1 MRAFHPPIL
10 DHARLVLRR
19 KHYALRTEVTYLSW
33 IRRFIVFHNRRYPGD
48 LGASDVAA
56 FLTHLAVEGRVAAA
70 TQNQALNALLFLY
83 KFVLDRPLEQT
94 IDAVRARR
102 PRRLPTV
109 LSRDEVVHLIA
120 CTSTPHRLMV
130 RLLYGSGLRL
140 SECVR
145 LRVKDVDFDQ
155 RQIIVRDGKG
165 NKDRITVLPESLI
178 HPLQLHL
185 ALAHHLHQ
193 EDLAGGFGAVFLP
206 DALERKYPGAARL
219 WIWQYVFPSRRVSRD
234 PRSGAFRRHHA
245 SRSALQ
251 KAVHAAADRAHIDKH
266 VSCHTLRH
274 SFATHLLES
283 GYDIRTVQ
291 DLLGHKD
298 VKTTMIYTHVLNRG
312 GMAVRS
318 PLDSVG
324 PTVIRRQAGEMGLPA
339 EALAAHRI
347 EGQFTEAKGRLLA
360 TTDKPS
366 FLRDPRSP
374 YNRSRPDPHHPISST
389 SDATR

>member
-1 MRAFHPPIL
+1 MSAFHPPIL
-10 DHARLVLRR
+10 DHAHLVLRR
-19 KHYALRTEVTYLSW
+19 KHYALRTEVSYLSW
-33 IRRFIVFHNRRYPGD
+33 IRRFILFHGRRYPGD
-48 LGASDVAA
+48 LDAADVAA
-56 FLTHLAVEGRVAAA
+56 FLTYLAVESHVAAA
-70 TQNQALNALLFLY
+70 TQNQALNAILFLY
-83 KFVLDRPLEQT
+83 KYVLNQPLDQT

-109 LSRDEVVHLIA
+109 LSRDEVVQLIT
-120 CTSTPHRLMV
+120 CTATPYRLLV

-165 NKDRITVLPESLI
+165 RKDRITMLPESLI
-178 HPLQLHL
+178 QPLQLHL
-185 ALAHHLHQ
+185 ALARHLHQ
-193 EDLAGGFGAVFLP
+193 EDLAGGFGSVYLP
-206 DALERKYPGAARL
+206 EALDRKYPGASRQ
-219 WIWQYVFPSRRVSRD
+219 WIWQYVFPSRRISPD
-234 PRSGAFRRHHA
+234 PRSGNLRRHHA

-251 KAVHAAADRAHIDKH
+251 KAVHVAADRAKIDKH

-312 GMAVRS
+312 GMAVGS

-324 PTVIRRQAGEMGLPA
+324 ATAIRRQAEEMGIPA
-339 EALAAHRI
+339 IALGAHNKR
-347 EGQFTEAKGRLLA
+347 GRLIA
-360 TTDKPS
+360 NADKPPFTIGPS
-366 FLRDPRSP
+366 LVS
-374 YNRSRPDPHHPISST
+374 NRT
-389 SDATR
+389 